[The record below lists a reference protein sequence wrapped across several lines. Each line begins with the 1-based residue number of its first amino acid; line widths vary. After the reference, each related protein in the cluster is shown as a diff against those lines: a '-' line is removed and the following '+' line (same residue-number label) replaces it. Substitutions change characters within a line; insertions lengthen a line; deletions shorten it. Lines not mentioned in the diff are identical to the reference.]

1 MSQTNDI
8 ASGAKSGASPD
19 PGLDELIDDAVAVAL
34 FGQRVGKLPNNALQ
48 AAVAKVKRKTD
59 VSWKDDE
66 VVELQSAL
74 NEAVKA
80 IDPVTILDLRSGWN
94 PFARSLTKKISINL
108 KSISFLVF
116 AFLLIICAAGATVI
130 LNQGNIISKE
140 LSDLRQMQPPRRIGE
155 LQRQLLNAAPAIAG
169 EVTTESALAR
179 EVYFRALEDLRDID
193 QRLTMFI
200 PASATFEDDY
210 KDPISLS
217 KTIVHYLLTGSWPR
231 REFRKDLPFNIS
243 CEKDA
248 FSKIRKEFQDS
259 EFGKKPIGVM
269 FSKYQQDSMD
279 LFCYQGLIYQPSM
292 VPSIS
297 ERLSRVNQVLSM
309 YTLWI
314 LPAIYGA
321 LGATIYFMRSILDPL
336 LPDPPTGK
344 IMLRVALGALAGII
358 LGWFWTPDSVGSN
371 EIGSVGFS
379 LFGMSF
385 LLGFSID
392 VFFVM
397 LERLVT
403 VGKNLFNA
411 VGTSETAAS
420 AKQGGG

>member
-1 MSQTNDI
+1 MSQTQDI
-8 ASGAKSGASPD
+8 ATDGKSSASD
-19 PGLDELIDDAVAVAL
+19 AGLDELIDDAVAVAL

-48 AAVAKVKRKTD
+48 SAVAKVKRKPD
-59 VSWKDDE
+59 VSWADDE
-66 VVELQSAL
+66 VVQLQSAL

-94 PFARSLTKKISINL
+94 PFARSLSKKISINI

-116 AFLLIICAAGATVI
+116 AFLLILCAAGATVI

-140 LSDLRQMQPPRRIGE
+140 LSDLRQLQPPRRIGE
-155 LQRQLLNAAPAIAG
+155 LQRQLLNAAPAISEEA
-169 EVTTESALAR
+169 VTTESALAR

-200 PASATFEDDY
+200 PASATFEQDY
-210 KDPISLS
+210 KNPISLS
-217 KTIVHYLLTGSWPR
+217 KTILFYMMNGSWPQVEYR
-231 REFRKDLPFNIS
+231 QDLPFNVS
-243 CEKDA
+243 CEKDM
-248 FSKIRKEFQDS
+248 FSKIRKQFQDS

-269 FSKYQQDSMD
+269 FSRYQQDSMD
-279 LFCYQGLIYQPSM
+279 LFCYQGLMYQPSM
-292 VPSIS
+292 VPSLS

-344 IMLRVALGALAGII
+344 ILLRVALGALAGII
-358 LGWFWTPDSVGSN
+358 LGWFWTPDSVATN

-379 LFGMSF
+379 LFGMAF

-403 VGKNLFNA
+403 IGKNFFNA
-411 VGTSETAAS
+411 VGASENKAS
-420 AKQGGG
+420 AKQGTG